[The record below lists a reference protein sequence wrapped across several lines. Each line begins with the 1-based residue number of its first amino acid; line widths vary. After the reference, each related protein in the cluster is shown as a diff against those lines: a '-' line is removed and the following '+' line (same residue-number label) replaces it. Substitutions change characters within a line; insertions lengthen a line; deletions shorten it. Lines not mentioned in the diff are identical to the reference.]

1 MERDGG
7 TQEVELV
14 DADADP
20 GVLVTGRTSRV
31 RGWWFVA
38 GAAVLVLVLAGVQ
51 WVVDARERAAVER
64 LTAVPGALDPLGDE
78 LEVVRRLDEEETR
91 SLSSS
96 IPVADHTWAGIR
108 VGEDGSQAFV
118 ATDLH
123 TGETVWST
131 PLLGPHPGRAAG
143 RGKSSGGGCQPG
155 AGDPPAAATWAV
167 CTVTDGYGTSS
178 AGFVEKTVPAT
189 TTRVAV
195 LDTRD
200 GHLIAEWP
208 MEHDASVNV
217 LPGLVLVGLRRDGD
231 IEIVAH
237 DARTGVER
245 WRHDASPAPNTSV
258 PAASWSFVTA
268 GDVVAYADGDALTV
282 LSASGEV
289 VRTDL
294 QGARGETLYTDPGT
308 GLPALPSSSTDGVHL
323 TDTTTLLARDAD
335 PARDRELLGRILP
348 LTVDDGSVPGLVLT
362 SRDKLYAWDLE
373 TGRPRWDRDLSVG
386 DDALVVRGRVFLCG
400 ALSIIALDGRT
411 GDPLWETDAPSCSYA
426 GLATDGQDL
435 LVSSIT
441 TGTTGPGG
449 LTGYDFA
456 TGEVTRRFGF
466 PDGIVQLGTN
476 QGQLLGYSW
485 TFEEVAVLD

>member
-1 MERDGG
+1 M
-7 TQEVELV
+7 
-14 DADADP
+14 
-20 GVLVTGRTSRV
+20 
-31 RGWWFVA
+31 
-38 GAAVLVLVLAGVQ
+38 
-51 WVVDARERAAVER
+51 
-64 LTAVPGALDPLGDE
+64 
-78 LEVVRRLDEEETR
+78 
-91 SLSSS
+91 
-96 IPVADHTWAGIR
+96 ADHTWAGIR

-245 WRHDASPAPNTSV
+245 WRHHDSPAPNTSV
-258 PAASWSFVTA
+258 PAASWSFATA

-294 QGARGETLYTDPGT
+294 QGAQGETLYTDPGT

-323 TDTTTLLARDAD
+323 TETTTLLARDAD

-373 TGRPRWDRDLSVG
+373 TGRPRWDRDLSVRG
-386 DDALVVRGRVFLCG
+386 RRARGAGPRLPVRG
-400 ALSIIALDGRT
+400 ALDHRARRPYRGPAV
-411 GDPLWETDAPSCSYA
+411 GDRCTV
-426 GLATDGQDL
+426 L
-435 LVSSIT
+435 LVR
-441 TGTTGPGG
+441 GPGDRRSG
-449 LTGYDFA
+449 PP
-456 TGEVTRRFGF
+456 GELDHHRNHRAGRS
-466 PDGIVQLGTN
+466 DGVRLR
-476 QGQLLGYSW
+476 
-485 TFEEVAVLD
+485 DR